1 LIQYLQRV
9 PEYERDRICISAF
22 EVGFRCLGTT
32 QNSQDIE
39 FVKRQ
44 IASGRTDVEKA
55 IALIPSKTALVEQS
69 R

>member
-1 LIQYLQRV
+1 LK
-9 PEYERDRICISAF
+9 
-22 EVGFRCLGTT
+22 VGFHCLETT
-32 QNSQDIE
+32 QNTQDIE

-44 IASGRTDVEKA
+44 IASVRTDVEKA